1 MRTVRHRRVAGAL
14 AVLLVAVASGAGVA
28 SAAGVPTAPLL
39 IRRID
44 SSHMPTVVVDVS
56 TMGKAVAP
64 NSFSITE
71 NGHQANGLS
80 GQTLVHSGAPTGTVL
95 VVDTA
100 QSMNGNKMLA
110 VDQGLQAIIN
120 AKSPADQMAIVAYGG
135 TPRVVQN
142 LTADSSL
149 LTGAL
154 GRLGLEGSP
163 ALYSGV
169 QMGAALLEAQPA
181 LLPQLIVVGDTDNTA
196 TGVSL
201 QDAMGDVLGSKA
213 LTYVV
218 GLGFTHADLSDLQ
231 GLASAAGGSYLDA
244 PDAPSAA
251 TAFSTIQANLADQ
264 YALTYTS
271 SANGS
276 ANLIV
281 SAPGF
286 RGGATLIP
294 GGVASGSSLNPATVT
309 VPQPPPFLR
318 GKAGLL
324 LIALLVM
331 LCVGL
336 AIFAVVELVS
346 GADNTLV
353 RALQTYQS
361 NSSRSDDAPDPGMV
375 QSALVKRAV
384 ATTARL
390 AQERGLLQYV
400 EEKLEQADLALR
412 PAEAIFFWVAAVVV
426 FPVLVFGLTRNA
438 VLFLFALMMVGLIP
452 PALLSFL
459 ATKRL
464 KKFNSQLPDTL
475 QLLSSS
481 LRAGFSFLQG
491 VEAVAR
497 EVSEPMGGELR
508 RVIVEAQLGKP
519 VEEALQDCADRMKS
533 PDFDWAVMAVNIQR
547 EVGGNLADLLQ
558 TVGVTMIE
566 RERLRRDVKSLTAEG
581 RMSAIVLG
589 VMPPALGL
597 VFYVTNPSY
606 IRVLFTHVG
615 GEIAL
620 GVAAVVM
627 VLGFLWMKKIV
638 DIKV

>member
-1 MRTVRHRRVAGAL
+1 MRIVRHRRVAGAVAL
-14 AVLLVAVASGAGVA
+14 LLVATSGGGVA

-39 IRRID
+39 IRQID

-56 TMGKAVAP
+56 TLGKAVSP
-64 NSFSITE
+64 GSFSITE
-71 NGHQANGLS
+71 NGHAEKGLTAE
-80 GQTLVHSGAPTGTVL
+80 TLAKSATPTGTVL
-95 VVDTA
+95 VVDTSA
-100 QSMNGNKMLA
+100 SMTGNQLLA
-110 VDQGLQAIIN
+110 ADEGLRAIIA

-135 TPRVVQN
+135 TPRVVQDF
-142 LTADSSL
+142 TADSAV
-149 LTGAL
+149 LTAGL
-154 GRLGLEGSP
+154 GRLGIEGEP

-169 QMGAALLEAQPA
+169 QMGAALLEEQPT
-181 LLPQLIVVGDTDNTA
+181 LLPQLIVVGDADNTA
-196 TGVSL
+196 SGVSL
-201 QDAMGDVLGSKA
+201 QNTMSDVLGSKA

-218 GLGFTHADLSDLQ
+218 GLGFTHNDLSDLQ
-231 GLASAAGGSYLDA
+231 GLASAAGGSYFDTTDGA
-244 PDAPSAA
+244 SAA
-251 TAFSTIQANLADQ
+251 AAFSTIRADLADQ
-264 YALTYTS
+264 YVLTYTS
-271 SANGS
+271 ATSGA

-286 RGGATLIP
+286 RGAATMIP
-294 GGVASGSSLNPATVT
+294 GGVASGASLNPAAVS

-324 LIALLVM
+324 LIALLVL

-346 GADNTLV
+346 GGDNTLL

-361 NSSRSDDAPDPGMV
+361 GSSRSEETPDAGVV
-375 QSALVKRAV
+375 QSALIKRAV
-384 ATTARL
+384 ATTAKL
-390 AQERGLLQYV
+390 AQDRGLLQYV

-412 PAEAIFFWVAAVVV
+412 PAEAIFFWALAVIV
-426 FPVLVFGLTRNA
+426 FPILVFGLTHNA
-438 VLFLFALMMVGLIP
+438 ILFLFALMMVGLIP
-452 PALLSFL
+452 PAALSFL
-459 ATKRL
+459 ATRRL

-519 VEEALQDCADRMKS
+519 VEEALQDCADRMRS

-589 VMPPALGL
+589 IMPPALGL
-597 VFYVTNPSY
+597 VFYVTNPAY

-620 GVAAVVM
+620 GVASVVM